1 MKAFTSALSLTFLL
15 ASLAAATPIAAPQNV
30 EVAAATNGTASTCQC
45 EAVICIQSWP
55 ESCYCQNDAKIDC
68 FKKCGGEYPTLGNA
82 VWSSFSTSIGIK
94 PGGSL

>member
-55 ESCYCQNDAKIDC
+55 EVSQ
-68 FKKCGGEYPTLGNA
+68 PTL
-82 VWSSFSTSIGIK
+82 FHDLIC
-94 PGGSL
+94 PLGSLLQERILSASLWIDQLLTAN